1 MSAFPKAESAD
12 VVPWVER
19 KSGQR
24 KGGMGLGP
32 WLKNG
37 EVLCAL
43 ANSLQAGIVKNVNHS
58 PMPFKQMENIS
69 NFLKAARKL
78 GVRDGDCFETADL
91 YDEKDLNLVIQCLD
105 ALKRRAEAPAGG
117 GSKVKAANAKLGGA
131 GTWMTAKPSAA
142 TPEVAKHAPVTGYR
156 GAGSSLM
163 TEAGQGIGKEAA
175 EVKMSTADRPN
186 YMNISKQGQ
195 AEVNITPIVK
205 RFSAGRPVQ
214 QAPRGTPASAVA
226 CTRTSASTPPSAAA
240 RPTDRKGWLGGWGAK
255 TTKADTTLTPRKAN
269 PLEQPSAS
277 AKSPTAPSE
286 VFKGAPK
293 HSIEEK
299 SWFGGQSGEGGKSSA
314 PKKLQTPSAFNKGGA
329 STVSVMGAR
338 AGVPTSASSTSAASW
353 KQRQGMG
360 AAATP
365 APSSSPSSASTPASG
380 YPAAP
385 TRGTVAARADAHDS
399 SARGGGHGMD
409 AELATKQQAKLATMG
424 SLEAD
429 VVGWVQSKTGS
440 QKGGQSLAAWL
451 KDGQVLCALTN
462 GIQAGSVKRVETSS
476 MPFKQRENVAN
487 FLQAARKLGVRDG
500 DCFETA
506 DLYDEKDLG
515 GVIQCLDALKRQTAA
530 GGQPKAAKALNV
542 GGAQSWNTRG
552 M

>member
-1 MSAFPKAESAD
+1 M
-12 VVPWVER
+12 
-19 KSGQR
+19 
-24 KGGMGLGP
+24 
-32 WLKNG
+32 
-37 EVLCAL
+37 
-43 ANSLQAGIVKNVNHS
+43 
-58 PMPFKQMENIS
+58 
-69 NFLKAARKL
+69 
-78 GVRDGDCFETADL
+78 
-91 YDEKDLNLVIQCLD
+91 
-105 ALKRRAEAPAGG
+105 
-117 GSKVKAANAKLGGA
+117 
-131 GTWMTAKPSAA
+131 
-142 TPEVAKHAPVTGYR
+142 
-156 GAGSSLM
+156 
-163 TEAGQGIGKEAA
+163 
-175 EVKMSTADRPN
+175 
-186 YMNISKQGQ
+186 
-195 AEVNITPIVK
+195 
-205 RFSAGRPVQ
+205 
-214 QAPRGTPASAVA
+214 
-226 CTRTSASTPPSAAA
+226 
-240 RPTDRKGWLGGWGAK
+240 
-255 TTKADTTLTPRKAN
+255 
-269 PLEQPSAS
+269 
-277 AKSPTAPSE
+277 
-286 VFKGAPK
+286 FKGAPK
-293 HSIEEK
+293 HSIETK
-299 SWFGGQSGEGGKSSA
+299 SWFGGQSGEGGKSTA

-338 AGVPTSASSTSAASW
+338 AGVPTSAGSTSAASW

-380 YPAAP
+380 YPAAS

-451 KDGQVLCALTN
+451 KDGQVLCALAN

-515 GVIQCLDALKRQTAA
+515 GVIQCLETLKRQTAA
-530 GGQPKAAKALNV
+530 GVQPKAAKALNV